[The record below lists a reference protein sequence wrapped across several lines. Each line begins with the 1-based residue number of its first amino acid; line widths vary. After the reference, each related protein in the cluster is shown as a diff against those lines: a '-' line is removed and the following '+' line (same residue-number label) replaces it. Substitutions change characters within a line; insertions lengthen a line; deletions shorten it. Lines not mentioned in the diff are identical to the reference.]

1 MKWSTGWPGM
11 AQAGLEEAVLDVRH
25 RSFTSAFLFS
35 IEVQVTVGF
44 GGRMITEQC
53 PTAIMVLIL
62 QNIAGLIIN
71 AIMLGCIFMKTA
83 QSHRRAETLI
93 FSRHA
98 VIAVR
103 DNRLCFM
110 TRVGDLRKSMIIG
123 AAVRLQVV
131 RKTTTPEGEVIPIH
145 QIDVRTES
153 ATAGNSIFLL
163 APLIICHVIDR
174 DSPLYDLSAAE
185 LQCSDLEVIVILE
198 GVVETTGITTQAR
211 TSYVAEEIQWGHRF
225 VPIVTEEEGVYSVD
239 YSKFGNT
246 ARVAT
251 PRCSARELD
260 EKPSILIQT
269 LQKSELAPELAA
281 QEELHAPRQLHAQG
295 QLHAPRQLGARGAQG
310 AVPRAGGGPERHHH
324 HMTGGLG
331 PPGTALL
338 PGDLRGSPPPDPPPP
353 PLLLLLPSS
362 PLRPPPPPPQ
372 PLSASTHKVLE

>member
-1 MKWSTGWPGM
+1 
-11 AQAGLEEAVLDVRH
+11 
-25 RSFTSAFLFS
+25 
-35 IEVQVTVGF
+35 
-44 GGRMITEQC
+44 
-53 PTAIMVLIL
+53 
-62 QNIAGLIIN
+62 
-71 AIMLGCIFMKTA
+71 
-83 QSHRRAETLI
+83 
-93 FSRHA
+93 
-98 VIAVR
+98 
-103 DNRLCFM
+103 M

-163 APLIICHVIDR
+163 APLIICHIIDR

-211 TSYVAEEIQWGHRF
+211 TSYGRRRSSGA
-225 VPIVTEEEGVYSVD
+225 
-239 YSKFGNT
+239 T
-246 ARVAT
+246 ARAHRHRGGGSTPWTTPSSAT
-251 PRCSARELD
+251 RRGWRRRGAARGELD

-338 PGDLRGSPPPDPPPP
+338 PGDLRGSPGPLSPATTDPPPP
-353 PLLLLLPSS
+353 P
-362 PLRPPPPPPQ
+362 PPPPPPLRL
-372 PLSASTHKVLE
+372 PSTVVMCTGHYKALLSTAPQSLDP